1 MRKNI
6 RPSFLDPR
14 TKILIWLLAN
24 VVVFTW
30 SPAVF
35 QLSVMVAYLILFLVE
50 RKGTMLAGL
59 LATYLAIL
67 AIQYWLLPLLPGS
80 LATVVATVTYFILVF
95 PCIAGGAYLI
105 ATTSVSQFMAALE
118 RMGAPRSF
126 SITLAVTLRFLPALR
141 QDLRHIWDAMNLR
154 NIRGF
159 EENLECIYV
168 PMLMGAAQ
176 TA

>member
-80 LATVVATVTYFILVF
+80 LATVFATVWALHVISAILKTGIVSAMAPGLEIGRGHHLLF
-95 PCIAGGAYLI
+95 HLAQRCIPHEVACHWRCAPFSKAKKRWSLI
-105 ATTSVSQFMAALE
+105 SKTP
-118 RMGAPRSF
+118 APEYYMIGSW
-126 SITLAVTLRFLPALR
+126 L
-141 QDLRHIWDAMNLR
+141 
-154 NIRGF
+154 
-159 EENLECIYV
+159 
-168 PMLMGAAQ
+168 
-176 TA
+176 

>member
-1 MRKNI
+1 MKTKNI
-6 RPSFLDPR
+6 CPSFLDPR

-80 LATVVATVTYFILVF
+80 LATVFATVTYFIWCSPV
-95 PCIAGGAYLI
+95 
-105 ATTSVSQFMAALE
+105 
-118 RMGAPRSF
+118 
-126 SITLAVTLRFLPALR
+126 LPA
-141 QDLRHIWDAMNLR
+141 
-154 NIRGF
+154 
-159 EENLECIYV
+159 V
-168 PMLMGAAQ
+168 PI
-176 TA
+176 

>member
-67 AIQYWLLPLLPGS
+67 AIQYWLLPAAARLFGYGLCYGNLLHSGVPLHCRRCLSDCHHQRQPVHGCFGEDGCSPEFFYYPCGDFALSACTSAGFASYPGCHGPS
-80 LATVVATVTYFILVF
+80 
-95 PCIAGGAYLI
+95 
-105 ATTSVSQFMAALE
+105 
-118 RMGAPRSF
+118 
-126 SITLAVTLRFLPALR
+126 
-141 QDLRHIWDAMNLR
+141 
-154 NIRGF
+154 
-159 EENLECIYV
+159 
-168 PMLMGAAQ
+168 
-176 TA
+176 